1 MVRLHL
7 PYDEGDLDRLEVGEE
22 VLIDGVLHVGR
33 DQVHRRLCDMIARGE
48 EPPFDFTGHGIYYMG
63 PSPAP
68 QGHVIGAA
76 GPTTSARMDPYSPT
90 LVAHGPC
97 MHTEAVGRCTAAS

>member
-7 PYDEGDLDRLEVGEE
+7 PYDEGDLDRLQVGDE

-48 EPPFDFTGHGIYYMG
+48 ATWVRVLLPRGM
-63 PSPAP
+63 
-68 QGHVIGAA
+68 
-76 GPTTSARMDPYSPT
+76 
-90 LVAHGPC
+90 
-97 MHTEAVGRCTAAS
+97 